1 MADLAL
7 FKTIER
13 KKIYEEVVE
22 QITHLILE
30 SHLQQGDQLPS
41 ESQLAERFQV
51 SRTVVREAVKVL
63 EQRGLVA
70 VKQGVGTFVCALNGE
85 VVSETLTRFLRANVH
100 RYLQLMDLREMLD
113 VGVAVRL
120 ANRIEPADL
129 QALRDRL
136 AKLNQ
141 VLDSPEE
148 YAQEDV
154 AFHMDLYRATRNQI
168 LLIIMQPVIELL
180 VEAMRASFEMPG
192 STGNSQRRHVE
203 LIDCIANGDPEGARQ
218 VTAEIIQRGKQ
229 RLHTALEPDNSM
241 AATGV

>member
-1 MADLAL
+1 MADLTL

-22 QITHLILE
+22 QITHLVLE

-41 ESQLAERFQV
+41 ESQLAERFSV

-63 EQRGLVA
+63 EQRGLVE
-70 VKQGVGTFVCALNGE
+70 VKQGVGTFVCALNGD
-85 VVSETLTRFLRANVH
+85 VVAETLTRFLRANVH

-113 VGVAVRL
+113 VGVVVRL
-120 ANRIEPADL
+120 AKRIEPADL
-129 QALRDRL
+129 QGLRDRL
-136 AKLNQ
+136 DRLNQ

-148 YAQEDV
+148 YAREDV

-168 LLIIMQPVIELL
+168 LLVIMQPVIELL
-180 VEAMRASFEMPG
+180 VEAMRASFEIPG
-192 STGNSQRRHVE
+192 SVESSQRRHVK
-203 LIDCIANGDPEGARQ
+203 LIDCISNGDPDGARR

-229 RLHTALEPDNSM
+229 RIQNVL
-241 AATGV
+241 